1 MAAFSTASPA
11 TSYAV
16 SAVANGTYFVRVKA
30 ANAVGLSASSNEVTL
45 VVGCMAAPG
54 PPGAAQSQALWDS
67 SGQVH
72 LVWTPP
78 TLSPGSSNGHTAYLV
93 EAGSS
98 PGLSNL
104 GVFEV
109 NAEETFVHF
118 LGVRDGVY
126 YVRVKARNACG
137 LSAPSNE
144 LRVVMYSYAPEHI
157 PTDPRRDPDIL
168 DGRSRP
174 K

>member
-1 MAAFSTASPA
+1 MRAAVHRTGGGATGSTGA
-11 TSYAV
+11 
-16 SAVANGTYFVRVKA
+16 
-30 ANAVGLSASSNEVTL
+30 
-45 VVGCMAAPG
+45 VVGCTGAPG
-54 PPGAAQSQALWDS
+54 PPGVFQGLALWDS

-78 TLSPGSSNGHTAYLV
+78 NLHPDSGNGHTSYVV

-98 PGLSNL
+98 AGLSNL